1 MLKVFRYYIALPVSI
16 LAAAETILFLGLLVA
31 LQWIGARTFLSGN
44 APDVVTYSVP
54 LSLTVLAFFCL
65 SASGMYNR
73 DVFIDVRSF
82 FQRAGIGLLLTIFSS
97 LVLFP
102 IYALFDPVTIEWYL
116 GLLSF
121 TLIIH
126 YPIIIVLRFGLVAF
140 SKNELFKR
148 RILVLGDGFTAA
160 RVQSFLNKEG
170 KGHLAH
176 AGFIGREQ
184 FDNVLGVNNAQVPE
198 AFPAGECPLLRT
210 ARDTHADEIVI
221 ASKEQRGLPIW
232 QLLECRMAGIEVTDY
247 LSFWEREAGQID
259 LDEVKPSWMALSSGF
274 SADWLRHFVKRSLDV
289 FLALVLLL
297 LTFPLLILTA
307 IAIRID
313 SKGPALYRQERVGAG
328 SKHFAVTKFRS
339 MTNGAEEDGVPQWAG
354 VGDDRV
360 TRVGAF
366 IRRTR
371 IDELPQ
377 IFNVLKGDMSLV
389 GPRPERPYFVDML
402 TQEIPLYAARHNV
415 KPGITGWAQVNY
427 PYGASKEDAKAKL
440 AYDLYYV
447 KNESLFLDLVIL
459 LQTVRVVLMLVG
471 SR

>member
-16 LAAAETILFLGLLVA
+16 LAAAETILFLGMFIG
-31 LQWIGARTFLSGN
+31 LQWVGARTFLADN
-44 APDVVTYSVP
+44 APDHVT
-54 LSLTVLAFFCL
+54 LTLPFTLTFVAFLCL
-65 SASGMYNR
+65 SAVGMYNR

-82 FQRAGIGLLLTIFSS
+82 FQRAGIGLLLTIFAC

-102 IYALFDPVTIEWYL
+102 VYTRFDPVNIEWYL
-116 GLLSF
+116 GLFAF
-121 TLIIH
+121 TLVIH
-126 YPIIIVLRFGLVAF
+126 YPIIIVMRFGLVAF
-140 SKNELFKR
+140 SKSELFKR
-148 RILVLGDGFTAA
+148 RILVLGDGMMAA
-160 RVQSFLNKEG
+160 RVQSFLNTEG
-170 KGHLAH
+170 KGHLAP
-176 AGFIGREQ
+176 AGFIGRDQ
-184 FDNVLGVNNAQVPE
+184 FDLVLGSQNAEVPE
-198 AFPAGECPLLRT
+198 AFPVGQCPLLKA
-210 ARDTHADEIVI
+210 ARDAHADEIVI

-247 LSFWEREAGQID
+247 LTFWEREAGQID
-259 LDEVKPSWMALSSGF
+259 LDEVKPSWMALSNGF
-274 SADWLRHFVKRSLDV
+274 ATDWLRQFSKRAFDV
-289 FLALVLLL
+289 TLAAIMLFF
-297 LTFPLLILTA
+297 TFPLLLFTA
-307 IAIRID
+307 LAIRID
-313 SKGPALYRQERVGAG
+313 SNGPCLYLQERVGENG
-328 SKHFAVTKFRS
+328 RLFKVIKFRS
-339 MTNGAEEDGVPQWAG
+339 MTTSAEKDGVPQWAG
-354 VGDDRV
+354 KGDDRV

-377 IFNVLKGDMSLV
+377 IINVLRGDMSFV

-402 TQEIPLYAARHNV
+402 TREIPLYAARHNV

-447 KNESLFLDLVIL
+447 KNESMFLDLVIL

>member
-16 LAAAETILFLGLLVA
+16 LAAAETVLFLGMFIGLE
-31 LQWIGARTFLSGN
+31 WIGARTFLADN
-44 APDVVTYSVP
+44 APEQITYTLPVT
-54 LSLTVLAFFCL
+54 LTIVAFFCL
-65 SASGMYNR
+65 SAVGMYNR

-82 FQRAGIGLLLTIFSS
+82 FQRAGMGLLLTIFTC
-97 LVLFP
+97 LVIFP
-102 IYALFDPVTIEWYL
+102 IYTRFDPVNIEWYL
-116 GLLSF
+116 GLFAF
-121 TLIIH
+121 TMVIH

-140 SKNELFKR
+140 SKSELFKR
-148 RILVLGDGFTAA
+148 RILVLGDGLMAA
-160 RVQSFLNKEG
+160 RVQSFLNAEG

-176 AGFIGREQ
+176 AGYIGRDQ
-184 FDNVLGVNNAQVPE
+184 FELVLGSKNAEVPE
-198 AFPAGECPLLRT
+198 AFPVGECPLLRA
-210 ARDTHADEIVI
+210 ARDAHADEIVI

-232 QLLECRMAGIEVTDY
+232 QLLECRMAGIEVSDY
-247 LSFWEREAGQID
+247 LTFWEREAGQID
-259 LDEVKPSWMALSSGF
+259 LDEVRPSWMALSNGF
-274 SADWLRHFVKRSLDV
+274 SSDWLRLSTKRAFDL
-289 FLALVLLL
+289 FLAALMLLF
-297 LTFPLLILTA
+297 TFPLFIFTA
-307 IAIRID
+307 IAIRLD
-313 SKGPALYRQERVGAG
+313 SNGPVFYLQERVGEG
-328 SKHFAVTKFRS
+328 GRIFKVIKFRS
-339 MTNGAEEDGVPQWAG
+339 MSTSAEESGVPQWAG
-354 VGDDRV
+354 KGDDRV

-377 IFNVLKGDMSLV
+377 IINVLRGDMSFV

-402 TQEIPLYAARHNV
+402 TSEIPLYAARHNI

-447 KNESLFLDLVIL
+447 KNEGLFLDLVIL